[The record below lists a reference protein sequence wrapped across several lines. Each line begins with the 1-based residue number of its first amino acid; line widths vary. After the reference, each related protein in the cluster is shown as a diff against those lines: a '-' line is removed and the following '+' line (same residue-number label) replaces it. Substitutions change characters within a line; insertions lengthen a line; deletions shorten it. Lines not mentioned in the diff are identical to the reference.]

1 MPNDLFYKYIRLL
14 QLCKLQGPGHPPG
27 KEHMDVRTNS
37 WQVSEIQKKTAP
49 QDHSLRGSRQ
59 TVTYFPSAPP
69 LWGGIW
75 HGRHPGPSMVV

>member
-1 MPNDLFYKYIRLL
+1 
-14 QLCKLQGPGHPPG
+14 
-27 KEHMDVRTNS
+27 MDVRTNS
-37 WQVSEIQKKTAP
+37 WQVSGIQKKTAP